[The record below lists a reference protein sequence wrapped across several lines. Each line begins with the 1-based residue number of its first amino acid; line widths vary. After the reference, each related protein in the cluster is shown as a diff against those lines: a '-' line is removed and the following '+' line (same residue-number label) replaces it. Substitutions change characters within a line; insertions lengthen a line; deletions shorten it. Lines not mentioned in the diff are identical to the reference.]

1 MNTAGKNTLKP
12 GEAARFESD
21 LFKTN
26 EDIAPVSHRIVQ
38 AFVQEVGG
46 GGRGKKGGREIV
58 PPTIQTSV
66 KFRVLV
72 EQRLRSLR
80 MNDL

>member
-46 GGRGKKGGREIV
+46 GEGEEGGKGDRAPHHTNVCKISRPCGAT
-58 PPTIQTSV
+58 P
-66 KFRVLV
+66 
-72 EQRLRSLR
+72 SLA
-80 MNDL
+80 

>member
-26 EDIAPVSHRIVQ
+26 EDIAPVSHRILQ
-38 AFVQEVGG
+38 GG
-46 GGRGKKGGREIV
+46 GEGEGEGEEGGKGDRAPHYTNVCKISRPCGAT
-58 PPTIQTSV
+58 P
-66 KFRVLV
+66 
-72 EQRLRSLR
+72 SLA
-80 MNDL
+80 

>member
-26 EDIAPVSHRIVQ
+26 EDIAPVSHRILQ
-38 AFVQEVGG
+38 GG
-46 GGRGKKGGREIV
+46 GGRGKGRGKKGGREIV

>member
-12 GEAARFESD
+12 REAVRFESD

-26 EDIAPVSHRIVQ
+26 EDIAPVSHRILQ
-38 AFVQEVGG
+38 AFVQGG
-46 GGRGKKGGREIV
+46 GGGGEEGGREIV

>member
-26 EDIAPVSHRIVQ
+26 EDIAPVSHRILQ
-38 AFVQEVGG
+38 AFVQEGG
-46 GGRGKKGGREIV
+46 GKGKKGGREIV
-58 PPTIQTSV
+58 PPHHTNVCKISRPCGATP
-66 KFRVLV
+66 
-72 EQRLRSLR
+72 SLA
-80 MNDL
+80 

>member
-12 GEAARFESD
+12 REAARFESD

-26 EDIAPVSHRIVQ
+26 EDIAPVSHRILQ
-38 AFVQEVGG
+38 AFVQGG
-46 GGRGKKGGREIV
+46 GGEGEEGGREIV

>member
-26 EDIAPVSHRIVQ
+26 EDIAPVSHRILQ
-38 AFVQEVGG
+38 AFVQEG

>member
-26 EDIAPVSHRIVQ
+26 EDIAPVSHRILQ
-38 AFVQEVGG
+38 GG
-46 GGRGKKGGREIV
+46 GGEGEGEGEEGGKGDRAPHHTNVCKISRPCGAT
-58 PPTIQTSV
+58 P
-66 KFRVLV
+66 
-72 EQRLRSLR
+72 SLA
-80 MNDL
+80 